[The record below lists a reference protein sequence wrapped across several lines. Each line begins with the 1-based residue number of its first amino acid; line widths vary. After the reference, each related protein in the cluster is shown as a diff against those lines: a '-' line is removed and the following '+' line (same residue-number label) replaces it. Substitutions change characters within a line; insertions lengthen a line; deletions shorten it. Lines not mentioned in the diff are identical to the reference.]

1 MMAGDKI
8 QWPQWPPYYV
18 GKYGISNLWK
28 FKHVERLP
36 ADLHSALREW
46 PMGRCCA
53 GDVLD
58 SQGVRKEIRVP
69 LEALAEP
76 DAVLEQSS
84 ESRIAGE
91 GPDYLALVQEY
102 LVGTFQIVENTIESL
117 VLELPRK
124 TLPELLLRRIRFCP
138 LNLPLNHQDS
148 VQPRLMENRCR
159 CHISVQAKDF
169 RLII

>member
-1 MMAGDKI
+1 MAAALCWKI
-8 QWPQWPPYYV
+8 RYQQSLEV
-18 GKYGISNLWK
+18 QTCRKA
-28 FKHVERLP
+28 RLIYT
-36 ADLHSALREW
+36 LLSENG

-58 SQGVRKEIRVP
+58 SQGVREEIRAP

-76 DAVLEQSS
+76 DAVLKQSS
-84 ESRIAGE
+84 ESRIARE
-91 GPDYLALVQEY
+91 GPDYLALVQEN

-124 TLPELLLRRIRFCP
+124 TLPKLLLRRIRFYP